1 MGLTSADSEGRQV
14 SSDEKHPITAGFVA
28 LVAVG
33 LGVGLLLGVFTLVV
47 TRVAG
52 LGNDDGTSASGGGP
66 SLYLPTPAPSSSSGA
81 PAGQATAPPSQ
92 PSSSAPP
99 KPKGITLQAGQSS
112 VASMQRIDLTGVYP
126 GGEGAVL
133 QVQRMG
139 PDHRWE
145 DFPVTAAVSGETFPT
160 YVQTGRSG
168 VQRFRVR
175 DSDTGRVSNVVPVTV
190 Q

>member
-1 MGLTSADSEGRQV
+1 VASE
-14 SSDEKHPITAGFVA
+14 EKHPITAGFVA

-33 LGVGLLLGVFTLVV
+33 LGVGLLLGIFTLVV

-52 LGNDDGTSASGGGP
+52 LGADDGSHASGGGP
-66 SLYLPTPAPSSSSGA
+66 SLYLPTPAPSSSSGSA
-81 PAGQATAPPSQ
+81 AGPATAPAAPA
-92 PSSSAPP
+92 SSTPP
-99 KPKGITLQAGQSS
+99 PTPKGITLQAGESS
-112 VASMQRIDLTGVYP
+112 VAAMQRIDLSGVYP

-139 PDHRWE
+139 PDRHWE
-145 DFPVTAAVSGETFPT
+145 DFPVTAAVSGETFST

>member
-1 MGLTSADSEGRQV
+1 MT
-14 SSDEKHPITAGFVA
+14 SDEKHPITAGFVA

-52 LGNDDGTSASGGGP
+52 LGGDDGASASGGGP
-66 SLYLPTPAPSSSSGA
+66 SLYLPTPAPSSSSA
-81 PAGQATAPPSQ
+81 SPAGQATAPAATP
-92 PSSSAPP
+92 PASSPTA
-99 KPKGITLQAGQSS
+99 KPKDITLQAGESS
-112 VASMQRIDLTGVYP
+112 VGSMQRIDLSGAYP

-145 DFPVTAAVSGETFPT
+145 DFPVTAAVSGGTFST

-175 DSDTGRVSNVVPVTV
+175 DSDTGRVSNVVRVTIG
-190 Q
+190 

>member
-1 MGLTSADSEGRQV
+1 MGRTRADSEGRQV
-14 SSDEKHPITAGFVA
+14 ASDEKHPITAGFVA

-52 LGNDDGTSASGGGP
+52 LDGNGGASAGGGGP
-66 SLYLPTPAPSSSSGA
+66 SLFLPTPVPSSSSGS
-81 PAGQATAPPSQ
+81 PAAATSTPAQ
-92 PSSSAPP
+92 PSSSPP
-99 KPKGITLQAGQSS
+99 ATPKGITLQAGQTS
-112 VASMQRIDLTGVYP
+112 VSSMQRIDLSGVYE

-139 PDHRWE
+139 PDRHWE
-145 DFPVTAAVSGETFPT
+145 DFPVTAAVSGGSFST
-160 YVQTGRSG
+160 YVQTGRAG

-190 Q
+190 R

>member
-1 MGLTSADSEGRQV
+1 MAT
-14 SSDEKHPITAGFVA
+14 DEKHPITAGFVA

-33 LGVGLLLGVFTLVV
+33 LGVGLLLGLFTLAV

-52 LGNDDGTSASGGGP
+52 LGGDDGSSARGGGP
-66 SLYLPTPAPSSSSGA
+66 SLFLPTPAPSSSSGTPTQEPTA
-81 PAGQATAPPSQ
+81 PASQAPASPS
-92 PSSSAPP
+92 A
-99 KPKGITLQAGQSS
+99 KPKDITLQAAEPS
-112 VASMQRIDLTGVYP
+112 VGSMERIDLSGVYP

-139 PDHRWE
+139 PDRRWE
-145 DFPVTAAVSGETFPT
+145 DFPVTAAVSGGTFST

-190 Q
+190 R